1 MAGTPE
7 KIRCTDIDGVGNRK
21 GTDRLSCYVEVVQ
34 FWRDGKLSSTNLNLQ
49 VCVIRYGLSQGLPLS
64 RATVREVGDGGLLFN
79 DLLRD
84 VIAGCGAVRVLGE
97 TTDPTNRGSLQERKA
112 ISSSLLWWNPHVV
125 CVCPTSPGE
134 PVENDVFSRTTQQGI
149 LVFFYE
155 ESIG

>member
-1 MAGTPE
+1 M
-7 KIRCTDIDGVGNRK
+7 KINKTLKRREGF
-21 GTDRLSCYVEVVQ
+21 DRFSCCMEVIQ
-34 FWRDGKLSSTNLNLQ
+34 FRRNGKSSSINLNLQ
-49 VCVIRYGLSQGLPLS
+49 VCVVRCGLSQGLSLS
-64 RATVREVGDGGLLFN
+64 SATFGETRDGGLLFN

-84 VIAGCGAVRVLGE
+84 VAAGCRAVRVLGE